1 MRAAEFITELGKSI
15 IGAGLQAQQ
24 AAGLARRQAASAR
37 IAQQAQAQAPV
48 PTPAPTAPTASS
60 RPAPRPATPVA
71 APAPAPAPPP
81 ANTQAQARLAA
92 LGQTP
97 EQEPAPK
104 APGIMGAIGKG
115 VKAGLGMNPDQGFMR
130 GLAGKALNAMN
141 MGATA
146 SAVTSTLGDTATFT
160 PAQMTQLKVGDAVDH
175 PDPSIGRTT
184 IKAVTPH
191 GVTFNTKNTK
201 FGSDLTISPQQ
212 MQQAR
217 IGIFKP

>member
-1 MRAAEFITELGKSI
+1 MRAAEFITELGNSV

-37 IAQQAQAQAPV
+37 IAQQAQAQAQAAVPV

-60 RPAPRPATPVA
+60 KPAPRPATPAAA
-71 APAPAPAPPP
+71 APAPTPPP

-97 EQEPAPK
+97 APAPK
-104 APGIMGAIGKG
+104 APGIMGQTVSAIGKG
-115 VKAGLGMNPDQGFMR
+115 VKAGLGMNPEQGFMR

-146 SAVTSTLGDTATFT
+146 NGTLPTNPTLT
-160 PAQMTQLKVGDAVDH
+160 PAQQAQFKVGDTVDH
-175 PDPSIGRTT
+175 PKLGKLT
-184 IKAVTPH
+184 IKTVEPH
-191 GVTFNTKNTK
+191 GVTFDASHTTV
-201 FGSDLTISPQQ
+201 GSDFIMSAPQ